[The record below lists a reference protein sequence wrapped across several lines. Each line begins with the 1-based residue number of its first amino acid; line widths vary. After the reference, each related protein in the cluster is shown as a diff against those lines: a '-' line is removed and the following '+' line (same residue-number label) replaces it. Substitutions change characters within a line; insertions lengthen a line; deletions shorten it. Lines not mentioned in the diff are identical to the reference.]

1 MAKDDTAAPK
11 RSFFANIKDAF
22 TLTKRSYPWVGW
34 ALAGAFVI
42 PLLVA
47 VLVGWLTS
55 HLVLGILFGISLGLL
70 ATTATLSRLMNRA
83 MYKQLDGHAG
93 AAGAIMRQI
102 RRGWDT
108 EEQPVAMNRNQD
120 LVYRLVGRP
129 GIVLVSEGAPAQ
141 VERMLADEAKKVSR
155 VAPKVEVHQIQ
166 VGHAKG
172 QVPLDQLLRT
182 INKLKKTLRKEEV
195 PVVTNRLRSLQA
207 KSMNMPRGIDP
218 SKVKFNRR
226 ALRGK

>member
-102 RRGWDT
+102 RRGWDI

-155 VAPKVEVHQIQ
+155 VAP
-166 VGHAKG
+166 KG

>member
-11 RSFFANIKDAF
+11 RSFFANIKDAY

-34 ALAGAFVI
+34 ALAGAFLLPLVI
-42 PLLVA
+42 SA
-47 VLVGWLTS
+47 LVGWATS
-55 HLVLGILFGISLGLL
+55 HIVLGILFGISLGLL

-83 MYKQLDGHAG
+83 MYAQLDGHAG

-102 RRGWDT
+102 RRGWDI
-108 EEQPVAMNRNQD
+108 EEQPVAMTRNQD

-129 GIVLVSEGAPAQ
+129 GIVLVSEGPTAH
-141 VERMLADEAKKVSR
+141 VSRMLADESKKIAR
-155 VAPKVEVHQIQ
+155 VAPGVEIHHIQ
-166 VGHAKG
+166 VGHQEG
-172 QVPLDQLLRT
+172 QIPLSKLLRT
-182 INKLKKTLRKEEV
+182 INKLPKSLRKEEV

-207 KSMNMPRGIDP
+207 KSMNMPRGVDP